1 MTNEDAH
8 LPPEPQPPAGRPA
21 HPTEPTPPAQA
32 SDQGQAA
39 ESAQPAG
46 QEQEAASGQPADFW
60 DWSNSA
66 ASDESPTAAQAAAPQ
81 GQPADTF
88 EGAPAGQPVQPE
100 QPVQPVSEWGR
111 PEQPVTGQPVTGQP
125 VTGQSGE
132 QRPTEQFAQMP
143 WYQPVG
149 AYGPAGYGAPAGAVG
164 PPGGPYGGYGQPGGP
179 GSRPASGARKWL
191 VGAAAALVLVL
202 AGGAVGGVTV
212 HALDGGTVVNSP
224 VAASDASAKKGS
236 LAAMVQSVMPSV
248 VSIKVTTSQQEDEGS
263 GVIIRSD
270 GMILTNNHVVEAA
283 ASGNGSI
290 EVDFSDGSTASAKI
304 IGRDPTGDLAVIQAS
319 GRSGLKPATLGD
331 SSALRVGD
339 SVVAIGSPLGLE
351 GSVTQGI
358 VSALN
363 RSYSVQDDQQQQ
375 QGQGQQPFGNNQQQ
389 QSGTTITIPNAIQTD
404 AAINPGNSGGP
415 LLNLS
420 GQVIGINSAIR
431 GADSSGSG
439 QSGNIGIGF
448 AIPINTAHQA
458 ADQLIKSGKV
468 QHAYLGVQIT
478 DATGDTQ
485 SNSGTAQGALVSAVT
500 SGGPAAKAGLA
511 KGDVITKVDGTTI
524 PDSDSLVA
532 AIQKHK
538 PGDRI
543 TVTYTRN
550 GQTKTASVTLGDSPS

>member
-1 MTNEDAH
+1 
-8 LPPEPQPPAGRPA
+8 
-21 HPTEPTPPAQA
+21 
-32 SDQGQAA
+32 
-39 ESAQPAG
+39 
-46 QEQEAASGQPADFW
+46 
-60 DWSNSA
+60 
-66 ASDESPTAAQAAAPQ
+66 
-81 GQPADTF
+81 
-88 EGAPAGQPVQPE
+88 
-100 QPVQPVSEWGR
+100 
-111 PEQPVTGQPVTGQP
+111 
-125 VTGQSGE
+125 
-132 QRPTEQFAQMP
+132 
-143 WYQPVG
+143 
-149 AYGPAGYGAPAGAVG
+149 
-164 PPGGPYGGYGQPGGP
+164 
-179 GSRPASGARKWL
+179 
-191 VGAAAALVLVL
+191 LVLVL

-212 HALDGGTVVNSP
+212 HLLDGSTVVDSP
-224 VAASDASAKKGS
+224 VAASNASAKKGS

-248 VSIKVTTSQQEDEGS
+248 VSLKVTTSQEEDEGS

-283 ASGNGSI
+283 ADGNGTI

-304 IGRDPTGDLAVIQAS
+304 IGRDATGDLAVVQAS
-319 GRSGLKPATLGD
+319 GKSGLKPATLGN

-358 VSALN
+358 VSAVN
-363 RSYSVQDDQQQQ
+363 RSYSVQDEQQQ
-375 QGQGQQPFGNNQQQ
+375 QGQGQLPNGNSQQQ
-389 QSGTTITIPNAIQTD
+389 QSATTITIPNAIQTD

-420 GQVIGINSAIR
+420 GQVVGINSAIR
-431 GADSSGSG
+431 SADSSGSG
-439 QSGNIGIGF
+439 ESGNIGIGF

-485 SNSGTAQGALVSAVT
+485 SNSGTAQGALISAVT

-511 KGDVITKVDGTTI
+511 KGDVVTKVDGTTI

-532 AIQKHK
+532 AVQKHK
-538 PGDRI
+538 PGDKV

-550 GQTKTASVTLGDSPS
+550 GQTKTVSVTLGDTPS